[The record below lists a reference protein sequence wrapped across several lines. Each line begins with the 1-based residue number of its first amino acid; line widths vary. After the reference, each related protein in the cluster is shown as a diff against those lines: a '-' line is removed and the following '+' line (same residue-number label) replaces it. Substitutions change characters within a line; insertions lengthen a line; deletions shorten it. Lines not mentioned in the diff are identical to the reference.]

1 LQQRCFE
8 CAAKNNPLMRARLM
22 STSLQGGDVASGTRD
37 AMHPLIQPAK
47 PYRLCCMLH
56 SIWVGTSEPPGLYL
70 PPIRLDA
77 LANHRRPNAVFKFQA
92 FGRRL

>member
-1 LQQRCFE
+1 
-8 CAAKNNPLMRARLM
+8 MRARLM
-22 STSLQGGDVASGTRD
+22 STSLQDGGVASGTRD
-37 AMHPLIQPAK
+37 AMRPLIQPAK

-56 SIWVGTSEPPGLYL
+56 SIWVGTSEPRGLYL

-77 LANHRRPNAVFKFQA
+77 LANHRWPNALFKFQT